1 MNLKKIG
8 LLAGS
13 LRTDS
18 YAKKVAKNWG
28 LLAPS
33 DCFLEWLSID
43 QLPLFRETLTPS
55 EQQACQQFRQT
66 VATLDGLCLVTPE
79 INHGMPGCLKNALD
93 IASVSANGS
102 AWREKPALIAGVS
115 TGPMGGISAS
125 QDVKRVGLTI
135 GLRVI
140 QPCEFY
146 LGRVQNQL
154 DDHGLFQLE
163 PATQDFWQLGMDRLV
178 QALDGDTPVTDR
190 YTFHTTAQQVT
201 LLADGTIRGRGR
213 IQLMGHQ
220 LIIEQIVVD
229 PQSRGRGI
237 GGRLMARLLMMAT
250 LFHWQIVPRC
260 SYARG
265 FFERHPEARGVL
277 AAEGVNH

>member
-13 LRTDS
+13 LRTES
-18 YAKKVAKNWG
+18 YAKKVVKNWG

-33 DCFLEWLSID
+33 DYFLEWLPVD
-43 QLPLFRETLTPS
+43 PLPLFRETLTPS
-55 EQQACQQFRQT
+55 EQRACQQFRQA
-66 VATLDGLCLVTPE
+66 VAALDGLCLVTPE

-93 IASVSANGS
+93 IASVSASGS

-146 LGRVQNQL
+146 LGRAQDQL
-154 DDHGLFQLE
+154 DAHGLFRLE
-163 PATQDFWQLGMDRLV
+163 PATQNFWQLGMDRLV
-178 QALDGDTPVTDR
+178 QALDGAAPVADR

-201 LLADGTIRGRGR
+201 LLADGRACGWGHIRLTGN
-213 IQLMGHQ
+213 Q

-229 PQSRGRGI
+229 PQRRGRGI
-237 GGRLMARLLMMAT
+237 GGHLMVRLLMMAT
-250 LFHWQIVPRC
+250 LFHWQIVPHC

-265 FFERHPEARGVL
+265 FFERYPEARGVL
-277 AAEGVNH
+277 ATEGINH